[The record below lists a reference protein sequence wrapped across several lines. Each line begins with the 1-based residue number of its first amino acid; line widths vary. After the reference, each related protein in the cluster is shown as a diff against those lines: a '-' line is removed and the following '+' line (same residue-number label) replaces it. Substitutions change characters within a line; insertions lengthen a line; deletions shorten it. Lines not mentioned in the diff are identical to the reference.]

1 MNDKLKNLEIK
12 KLFQE
17 YNFLLVDDEYK
28 QEIILETKTEFLVA
42 VEKLKSE
49 LGIKSEPPIS
59 TDGNDENINIPKKP
73 KIESNSVSKS
83 TKEKVKKVYREI
95 VKKTH
100 PDKTNNEKLVK
111 LYMEATTAAEEYN
124 LFELFII
131 CSKLNINIDFDIED
145 KDTLLILIEMKKNEL
160 KGIESS
166 FIWIYANSKTDEEK
180 NKIIEL
186 FVNKHGKKN

>member
-1 MNDKLKNLEIK
+1 
-12 KLFQE
+12 
-17 YNFLLVDDEYK
+17 
-28 QEIILETKTEFLVA
+28 
-42 VEKLKSE
+42 
-49 LGIKSEPPIS
+49 
-59 TDGNDENINIPKKP
+59 
-73 KIESNSVSKS
+73 
-83 TKEKVKKVYREI
+83 
-95 VKKTH
+95 
-100 PDKTNNEKLVK
+100 
-111 LYMEATTAAEEYN
+111 MEATTAAEEYN